1 MKREYSVELTTWFAY
16 LGVITAL
23 IALPGPS
30 SLLITLHGYQYG
42 LKKSNHT
49 IIGNMSGSFIL
60 MGLSALGLGLLL
72 TTSETVFT
80 LTKYIGASY
89 LIYLGINSWRKSA
102 VIDSNKASY
111 NATFEK
117 NSSLFKQG
125 FLTGISNPKDL
136 LFFTALFPA
145 FLNDQQSL
153 FMQLV
158 ILMTTWLVVDYMI
171 KVIYVLMGKK
181 INSKFS
187 NPSFLK
193 IFNRLTGGIFV
204 GFGLL
209 LASARSS

>member
-1 MKREYSVELTTWFAY
+1 MELTTWFAY
-16 LGVITAL
+16 LGVIAAL

-49 IIGNMSGSFIL
+49 IVGNMTGSFIL

-72 TTSETVFT
+72 TTSETIFT

-89 LIYLGINSWRKSA
+89 LIYLGINAWRKSA
-102 VIDSNKASY
+102 VIDGSEVSNSV
-111 NATFEK
+111 TFEK

-145 FLNDQQSL
+145 FLNEQQPL
-153 FMQLV
+153 LMQLV

-171 KVIYVLMGKK
+171 KVIYVLMGKE

-187 NPSFLK
+187 SPSFLK
-193 IFNRLTGGIFV
+193 IFNRLTGGIFI
-204 GFGLL
+204 GFGVL
-209 LASARSS
+209 LASARTA

>member
-1 MKREYSVELTTWFAY
+1 VELSTWFAY
-16 LGVITAL
+16 LGVVAAL

-42 LKKSNHT
+42 PKRSNHT

-72 TTSETVFT
+72 TTSETIFT
-80 LTKYIGASY
+80 LTKYLGALY
-89 LIYLGINSWRKSA
+89 LIYLGINSWRKPT
-102 VIDSNKASY
+102 VIDGDEIADKA
-111 NATFEK
+111 TIEK

-125 FLTGISNPKDL
+125 FFTGISNPKDL

-145 FLNDQQSL
+145 FLNDQQPL

-171 KVIYVLMGKK
+171 KVVYVLMGKK
-181 INSKFS
+181 INTKFS
-187 NPSFLK
+187 NPNFIN
-193 IFNRLTGGIFV
+193 IFNRLTGGIFI

-209 LASARSS
+209 LASTRSS